1 MSQTPAVYNPYAI
14 LRGKTAVITGSGRG
28 IGRAIALELA
38 RHGANI
44 AVNYFRHKAEAE
56 QTAAE
61 VEAAGAA
68 AGAMAIVVKAHVGE
82 VAGVQALVRAAADN
96 FGGVDIFVGNAASGV
111 LRPVMAQE
119 LKGWEWTLNINARS
133 ILFGAQAAAK
143 HMMAH
148 GWGRIIG
155 VSSFGARRVLP
166 EYSMVGVSKAAI
178 EALIRY
184 LAAELAPHGIVC
196 NAISPGV
203 VETDALNF
211 FPSKD
216 AILTEG
222 LRRTPAGRFVTPEEV
237 ARVVAW
243 LCTDDAKMIVGQT
256 IVMDGGYE
264 LMA

>member
-1 MSQTPAVYNPYAI
+1 MTPYDI

-38 RHGANI
+38 GHGANV
-44 AVNYFRHKAEAE
+44 AVNYFRHKAQAE

-61 VEAAGAA
+61 IEAAGGKAV
-68 AGAMAIVVKAHVGE
+68 VVKAHVGE
-82 VAGVQALVRAAADN
+82 VEGVQRLVRTAAEA

-111 LRPVMAQE
+111 LKPVIEQE
-119 LKGWEWTLNINARS
+119 PKGWDWTLNINARS
-133 ILFGAQAAAK
+133 ILFGAQAAAEYMLK
-143 HMMAH
+143 N

-155 VSSFGARRVLP
+155 ITSFGSRRVLP

-196 NAISPGV
+196 NAVSPGV
-203 VETDALNF
+203 VETEALDF

-216 AILTEG
+216 AILKEG

-237 ARVVAW
+237 AKLVAW

-256 IVMDGGYE
+256 LVIDGGYE
-264 LMA
+264 LLA